1 MLDTLTAEVS
11 NFVAH
16 KVYNIYYL
24 VLDIRGL
31 LTPGLITPFRSD
43 VKTDLD
49 TQTEC

>member
-1 MLDTLTAEVS
+1 M
-11 NFVAH
+11 AH

-24 VLDIRGL
+24 VLDVKGL
-31 LTPGLITPFRSD
+31 LTPDLITPFSSD